1 VRGGFVDDSIR
12 HDSARLVRP
21 SVKCPRPRVGGV
33 VGGGDVDMAAVGQ
46 LLADRGR
53 CRILLALLDGRAL
66 PASVLATE
74 AGVRPSTASGHLRRL
89 TERGL
94 LEVLATGRYRYYRL
108 AGPDVA
114 RLVEVVGRLAP
125 AEPVRSLR
133 EGTRAHALRLAR
145 RCYDHI
151 SGRLGVAVT
160 DALRAHGLLEGP
172 DSAPDLANVSDD
184 RLSGRVRDDVDYRV
198 TEAGRDALA
207 ALGVVLPPKLGAV
220 RCCIDWTEQR
230 HHIAGPL
237 GAAVLHAFDSAG
249 WISPAP
255 TNRALRVTEK
265 GAAGLREHLS
275 ITWPPPNLTR
285 TW

>member
-1 VRGGFVDDSIR
+1 
-12 HDSARLVRP
+12 
-21 SVKCPRPRVGGV
+21 
-33 VGGGDVDMAAVGQ
+33 MAAVGQ

-53 CRILLALLDGRAL
+53 CRILLALVDGRAL
-66 PASVLATE
+66 SASMLAAE
-74 AGVRPSTASGHLRRL
+74 AGVRPSTASGHLRKL

-114 RLVEVVGRLAP
+114 RLVEVIGRLAP
-125 AEPVRSLR
+125 AQPVRSLR

-151 SGRLGVAVT
+151 SGRLGVTVT
-160 DALRAHGLLEGP
+160 DALREHGLLEGP
-172 DSAPDLANVSDD
+172 DSAPDLANVSGD
-184 RLSGRVRDDVDYRV
+184 RLSVRDVVDYRI
-198 TEAGRDALA
+198 TEAGHDTLVAM
-207 ALGVVLPPKLGAV
+207 GVVLPSKLGAV

-249 WISPAP
+249 WITPAP
-255 TNRALRVTEK
+255 THRALRVTEK
-265 GAAGLREHLS
+265 GTAGLREHLN
-275 ITWPPPNLTR
+275 ITWPPSNPTR
-285 TW
+285 PGGHR

>member
-1 VRGGFVDDSIR
+1 MRRATALRS
-12 HDSARLVRP
+12 LRP
-21 SVKCPRPRVGGV
+21 SVKFRRPRLIGV

-53 CRILLALLDGRAL
+53 CRILLALVDGRAL
-66 PASVLATE
+66 SASMLAAE
-74 AGVRPSTASGHLRRL
+74 AGVRPSTASGHLRKL

-114 RLVEVVGRLAP
+114 RLVEVIGRLAP
-125 AEPVRSLR
+125 AQPVRSLR

-151 SGRLGVAVT
+151 SGRLGVTVT
-160 DALRAHGLLEGP
+160 DALREHGLLEGP
-172 DSAPDLANVSDD
+172 DSAPDLANASGD
-184 RLSGRVRDDVDYRV
+184 RLSVRDVVDYRI
-198 TEAGRDALA
+198 TEAGHDTLA
-207 ALGVVLPPKLGAV
+207 AMGVVLPPKLGAV

-249 WISPAP
+249 WITPAP
-255 TNRALRVTEK
+255 THRALRVTEK
-265 GAAGLREHLS
+265 GAAGLREHLN
-275 ITWPPPNLTR
+275 ITWPPSRPTR
-285 TW
+285 PGGHR

>member
-1 VRGGFVDDSIR
+1 
-12 HDSARLVRP
+12 
-21 SVKCPRPRVGGV
+21 
-33 VGGGDVDMAAVGQ
+33 MAAVGQ

-66 PASVLATE
+66 PASVLAAE
-74 AGVRPSTASGHLRRL
+74 AGVRPSTASGHLRKL

-108 AGPDVA
+108 SGPDVA
-114 RLVEVVGRLAP
+114 RLVEVIGRLAP
-125 AEPVRSLR
+125 AQPVRSLR

-160 DALRAHGLLEGP
+160 DALLEHGLLEGP
-172 DSAPDLANVSDD
+172 ESEPDLANVSDD
-184 RLSGRVRDDVDYRV
+184 RLSGRIRDDVDYRV
-198 TEAGRDALA
+198 TEAGHDALA

-230 HHIAGPL
+230 HHMSGVVGRNLLTRLTDLAWVERDGQ
-237 GAAVLHAFDSAG
+237 
-249 WISPAP
+249 
-255 TNRALRVTEK
+255 TRALRITDT
-265 GAAGLREHLS
+265 GRRGLRRQFGAGVLG
-275 ITWPPPNLTR
+275 
-285 TW
+285 

>member
-1 VRGGFVDDSIR
+1 MLS
-12 HDSARLVRP
+12 LRP
-21 SVKCPRPRVGGV
+21 SVKCSRRRVVGV
-33 VGGGDVDMAAVGQ
+33 AGGGDVDMATVGQ

-66 PASVLATE
+66 PASVLAAE
-74 AGVRPSTASGHLRRL
+74 AGVRPSTASGHLRKL

-94 LEVLATGRYRYYRL
+94 LEVVATGRYRYYRL
-108 AGPDVA
+108 SGPDVA
-114 RLVEVVGRLAP
+114 RLVEVIGRLAP
-125 AEPVRSLR
+125 AQPVRSLR

-160 DALRAHGLLEGP
+160 DALREQGLLEGP
-172 DSAPDLANVSDD
+172 DSEPDLANVSDD

-198 TEAGRDALA
+198 TEAGREALA

-249 WISPAP
+249 WVTPAP
-255 TNRALRVTEK
+255 THRALRVTEK

-275 ITWPPPNLTR
+275 IIWPPSNPTR
-285 TW
+285 PQSR